1 MFSIKL
7 ALRNIVRMPKRTVVN
22 LLLFLLVVA
31 SVFSGII
38 VYNATEKA
46 LAGLDES
53 YTFVATL
60 VPSALSESQLLI
72 DDFRTCFDNEAVLE
86 YNIVFDS
93 RIIFLP
99 REELLY
105 DFISETDLKLDSV
118 DNKYTDCVVRST
130 NDLYLERGFFEGK
143 FKMVSGGDFSEEA
156 YDGNTPEII
165 LPKWFADEHG
175 INVGDKI
182 VYYHDLVYY
191 APSFTQASI
200 KGVVVGIYE
209 NTENPLSHTES
220 GAYIPMQF
228 MMRSGV
234 YTGFSWIV
242 EGGYAQQFS
251 VERADFVLRDRDAIY
266 PFIENAVNNGFDSSR
281 GDVVFN
287 NAEYDIIREGLL
299 NVRVVVVIFVLI
311 VSAAGAGILV
321 TFTINMIMARR
332 REKEVLRAVGMKKSA
347 VALMFTA
354 ELLIIAVLALPLG
367 YISGRLV
374 SNAIF
379 RYADSAVESN
389 IEELDLS
396 EKSADT
402 SAAVRPLS
410 CNIRM
415 SMASGTVETSVGK
428 FRSYRPE
435 GSDSNGVCL
444 RITDIYNSNAANYT
458 EAKTSVYTPLKL
470 AVADTDDI
478 SPFVLEDHAQEI
490 KDSIGHVIA
499 VRILSYVPRSS
510 GYEIGD
516 RILAIANLVHMEHT
530 KHTGLVA
537 PMYLLVCG
545 YFDDEL
551 LGLDG
556 DVFLTTEEEFVKTKR
571 DIYIEILPHCDMVI
585 NPTEK

>member
-93 RIIFLP
+93 RIVFLP

-143 FKMVSGGDFSEEA
+143 YKMLSGGDFSEEA

-287 NAEYDIIREGLL
+287 NAEYDVIREGLL
-299 NVRVVVVIFVLI
+299 NVRVVVIIFVLI

-367 YISGRLV
+367 YLSGRLV

-435 GSDSNGVCL
+435 GSDDEGVCV

-478 SPFVLEDHAQEI
+478 SPFVPEDHAQEI

-556 DVFLTTEEEFVKTKR
+556 DVFFTTEEEFVKTKR
-571 DIYIEILPHCDMVI
+571 DIYIEILPH
-585 NPTEK
+585 

>member
-93 RIIFLP
+93 RIVFLP

-105 DFISETDLKLDSV
+105 DFISETDLNLDAV

-143 FKMVSGGDFSEEA
+143 YKMLSGGDFSEEA

-242 EGGYAQQFS
+242 DGGYAQQFS

-299 NVRVVVVIFVLI
+299 NVRVVVIIFVLI

-347 VALMFTA
+347 VALMFAA
-354 ELLIIAVLALPLG
+354 ELLIIAVLAVPLG

-402 SAAVRPLS
+402 SAAARPLS

-415 SMASGTVETSVGK
+415 SMASGTVESSVGK

-435 GSDSNGVCL
+435 GSDDEGVCV